1 MALPIRLLA
10 GPKGEI
16 EIPLE
21 AQSIDIAVDR
31 KASTIPTPNMERFA
45 IDTNTPS
52 IEIEIAGIL
61 QDDEPSFESEST
73 TSSNLS
79 GSVMINFASNFP
91 TTVSKF
97 GDNLSRTSTD
107 IHGNNTIVGFFDNI
121 KLRSSVNAQFGTTSS
136 STVVDII
143 DIDDVSIFTLE
154 QAIKNNISSISNKQE
169 HGPFTGA
176 EVNNGSGISVGATAI
191 AYDGLSSHS
200 ISNGNLLNSNG
211 DTVIRIG
218 DRIHKSSGA
227 LIGTVTNLTTTV
239 ITVDSARVTLA
250 DDEDILCFKAA
261 LFTRQ
266 GQLVGHLTDIT
277 LNSDASKVTTITL
290 DTMNVPINDSEKYFI
305 DVLGM
310 SIFEAT
316 LHDKE
321 LHFFPNFC
329 RAYTGG
335 YLSTITRTPLN
346 VILRFN
352 ANEVAHNTYT
362 TASTDGEEPRIIQ
375 SGIFNLGMAVNKQ
388 DIIVE
393 LPIKDLSTKAAGGNP
408 AAQLALMVQDALEIS
423 DNAMVNSND
432 YITSTNGNSIL
443 SAFDTTVSGPLI
455 SVTQKDKALDG
466 YTQTKRPCNP
476 FNSNL
481 SSNKARFE
489 YFGADAENLS
499 ISNKSKSA
507 GDKVQD
513 LLGLVSNA
521 KKNEDLIRGIQIPY
535 DSLIQSS
542 GVTGVARNFFLTFG
556 AQSIDDKGS
565 LANTISA
572 SKKMVPSLLPHDL
585 GGDPVD
591 ETDEDWSEKFFLG
604 ELASAVGTL
613 TNFVG
618 NLIGDTLVTLQ
629 TVGHGNDG
637 GIRIIPEKLH
647 VRYDAGNNYY
657 AFNLKLMASDFVIG
671 V

>member
-61 QDDEPSFESEST
+61 QDDESSFESEST

-97 GDNLSRTSTD
+97 GDEVIR
-107 IHGNNTIVGFFDNI
+107 NTQGIIGFYDNI

-143 DIDDVSIFTLE
+143 DFDTPNVGNLE
-154 QAIKNNISSISNKQE
+154 QAVTFSAPLV
-169 HGPFTGA
+169 GTGSYIGA
-176 EVNNGSGISVGATAI
+176 QVNNGSGISVGATAI

-200 ISNGNLLNSNG
+200 ISDGNLLNSNN
-211 DTVIRIG
+211 DTLIRIG

-250 DDEDILCFKAA
+250 DDENILCFRAA

-266 GQLVGHLTDIT
+266 GQLVGHITDIT
-277 LNSDASKVTTITL
+277 LDSTSTHVTTITL
-290 DTMNVPINDSEKYFI
+290 DTIDVPINDSERYFI
-305 DVLGM
+305 DAFGM

-316 LHDKE
+316 LHNKE

-329 RAYTGG
+329 RKVVTSG
-335 YLSTITRTPLN
+335 YLTVNSRPATPLT
-346 VILRFN
+346 VILRFD
-352 ANEVAHNTYT
+352 ANTPAHNTYT
-362 TASTDGEEPRIIQ
+362 TASTGGIQPKIIQ
-375 SGIFNLGMAVNKQ
+375 SGINLGTVNNRQ
-388 DIIVE
+388 DIIVT
-393 LPIKDLSTKAAGGNP
+393 LPIKDLSTKATGGNP
-408 AAQLALMVQDALEIS
+408 AAQLALMVKDALELS

-466 YTQTKRPCNP
+466 YAQAKRPCNA

-481 SSNKARFE
+481 SSNKAKFE
-489 YFGADAENLS
+489 YFGVDAENLS

-521 KKNEDLIRGIQIPY
+521 KKNKDLIRGIQIPY

-556 AQSIDDKGS
+556 AHSIDDKGS

-572 SKKMVPSLLPHDL
+572 SKKMTPSLLPHDL

-629 TVGHGNDG
+629 TEGHGNDG

>member
-1 MALPIRLLA
+1 MALPIRLLV
-10 GPKGEI
+10 GPKGGI

-73 TSSNLS
+73 TSSNLG

-97 GDNLSRTSTD
+97 GDEVIR
-107 IHGNNTIVGFFDNI
+107 NTQGIIGFYDNI

-143 DIDDVSIFTLE
+143 DFDTPNVGNLE
-154 QAIKNNISSISNKQE
+154 QAVTFSAPLV
-169 HGPFTGA
+169 GTGSYIGA
-176 EVNNGSGISVGATAI
+176 QVNNGSGISVGATAI

-211 DTVIRIG
+211 DTLIRIG

-227 LIGTVTNLTTTV
+227 LIGTVTNLTTNV

-250 DDEDILCFKAA
+250 DDENILCFRAA

-266 GQLVGHLTDIT
+266 GQLVGHITDIT
-277 LNSDASKVTTITL
+277 LNSDSSKVTTITL
-290 DTMNVPINDSEKYFI
+290 DTIDVPINDSERYFI
-305 DVLGM
+305 DAFGM

-329 RAYTGG
+329 RAYTSG
-335 YLSTITRTPLN
+335 YLSNITRTPLN

-521 KKNEDLIRGIQIPY
+521 KKNKDLIRGIQIPY

-572 SKKMVPSLLPHDL
+572 SKKMVPSLLPYDL